1 MPKHGDDLDVVHK
14 APSSIHGVQ
23 QEDHEPSERV
33 GDDRDRNAEDR
44 DQRAEAHD
52 RESDTRDERSEAR
65 DRRAEA
71 RDEAAIRFDPPTAS
85 DRVAAFRDRQGA
97 ASDRMQA
104 ADDRKAAARDRLISA
119 RDRAVSSIDELT
131 GAYRRDAGTLEL
143 ERETLRA
150 QRTQRP
156 LVLAFVDVDGLKST
170 NDTLGHAA
178 GDQLLRRTVDRI
190 RTQVRSYDL
199 VVRFGGDEFVCLLLD
214 LDTSEAAKRF
224 EAIKVDLEETEHGSI
239 TVGLTELRLEEE
251 DSLEHLMA
259 RADEALYSKR
269 VHRPPV

>member
-1 MPKHGDDLDVVHK
+1 MPTPTGDGRDQG
-14 APSSIHGVQ
+14 A
-23 QEDHEPSERV
+23 ER
-33 GDDRDRNAEDR
+33 RDR
-44 DQRAEAHD
+44 RAEAHD
-52 RESDTRDERSEAR
+52 RESETRDEKGEAR

-71 RDEAAIRFDPPTAS
+71 RDEAAVSFDAPTAS
-85 DRVAAFRDRQGA
+85 DRVAASRDRQGA

-104 ADDRKAAARDRLISA
+104 ADDRKAAAGDRLISA
-119 RDRAVSSIDELT
+119 RERAVSSIDELT

-190 RTQVRSYDL
+190 RMQLRSYDL
-199 VVRFGGDEFVCLLLD
+199 IVRFGGDEFVCLLLD
-214 LDTSEAAKRF
+214 LDTSEAAERF
-224 EAIKVDLEETEHGSI
+224 EAIKVDLEETEQGSI
-239 TVGLTELRLEEE
+239 TVGLAELRLREE
-251 DSLEHLMA
+251 DSLEDLMA
-259 RADEALYSKR
+259 RADEALYAER
-269 VHRPPV
+269 VTKPK